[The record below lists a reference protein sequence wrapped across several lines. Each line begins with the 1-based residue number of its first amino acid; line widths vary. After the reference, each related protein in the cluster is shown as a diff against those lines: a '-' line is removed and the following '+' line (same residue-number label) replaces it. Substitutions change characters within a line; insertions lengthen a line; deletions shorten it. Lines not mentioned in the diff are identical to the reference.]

1 MKQQTLAMA
10 TDAQSGFE
18 LHRKPTRRDEF
29 LKTMDALVPWPALCE
44 EIAPHYPKA
53 GNGRRPVG
61 LERMLRIHFI
71 QHWFNLADLA
81 CEEALYDSASLRRF
95 VGIDLGC
102 EPVPDAT
109 TMLRFRHLL
118 NDNKLG
124 EALFARVGKELQ
136 ARGIKVHTGTIVDAT
151 TIDFAGSPCSAF
163 IPKCHC
169 FAFLVWCISG
179 SRKPLSFLV
188 ELGAE
193 ISVASTTVPVL
204 SIRPRSMNLALM
216 VARICWPRPCSSSRC
231 PKRKTVLFEQVSKAQ
246 DGALVRQT
254 GDARIQVGKLALQ
267 RDIVQGFFHGRFG
280 MPEELLKQMNAQH
293 YLNGKRRPAGLSCR
307 RMRPNQRQQLR
318 PWNYQII
325 SSNNSR
331 FRVRMV
337 TSPNPMVARL
347 ICSMDQLSQIRP

>member
-1 MKQQTLAMA
+1 MNLGVTQA
-10 TDAQSGFE
+10 TVVLGRAG
-18 LHRKPTRRDEF
+18 RRDQRGIHHG
-29 LKTMDALVPWPALCE
+29 A
-44 EIAPHYPKA
+44 
-53 GNGRRPVG
+53 G
-61 LERMLRIHFI
+61 LEH
-71 QHWFNLADLA
+71 QA
-81 CEEALYDSASLRRF
+81 ALD
-95 VGIDLGC
+95 
-102 EPVPDAT
+102 
-109 TMLRFRHLL
+109 
-118 NDNKLG
+118 
-124 EALFARVGKELQ
+124 
-136 ARGIKVHTGTIVDAT
+136 
-151 TIDFAGSPCSAF
+151 
-163 IPKCHC
+163 
-169 FAFLVWCISG
+169 
-179 SRKPLSFLV
+179 
-188 ELGAE
+188 ELG
-193 ISVASTTVPVL
+193 VDGGQ
-204 SIRPRSMNLALM
+204 NLLAQ
-216 VARICWPRPCSSSRC
+216 
-231 PKRKTVLFEQVSKAQ
+231 TVLFEQVSKAQ